1 MTATVERMTAEELL
15 QLPDDAFRYELVR
28 GELRKMVPAGNDHGR
43 IAMSVGMY
51 LAHYV
56 KTNNLGATY
65 AAETGFILALDP
77 DTVRAPDVA
86 FVRQERL
93 DEVGKIAGFWPGA
106 PDLVVEVIS
115 PSDQYSEV
123 ESKVADWLEAG
134 TRMVVVV
141 DPRRR
146 KVAVHCSPS
155 DIRVLGMG
163 EVLEGGEVVPGWKL
177 PLEELFA

>member
-1 MTATVERMTAEELL
+1 MTALTQEMKSEELSKI
-15 QLPDDAFRYELVR
+15 PDDGFCYELVR
-28 GELRKMVPAGNDHGR
+28 GELRRMAPAGDEHGE
-43 IAMSVGMY
+43 IAAALTASLFV
-51 LAHYV
+51 HV
-56 KTNNLGATY
+56 RSNKLGVVY
-65 AAETGFILALDP
+65 AAETGFKLTSSP

-86 FVRQERL
+86 FIRQERI
-93 DEVGKIAGFWPGA
+93 DAVGRVRGYWPGA

-134 TRMVVVV
+134 SRMVVVV

-146 KVAVHCSPS
+146 KVTVHCSQS
-155 DIRVLGMG
+155 DIRVFGVG

-177 PLEELFA
+177 SLEELFA

>member
-1 MTATVERMTAEELL
+1 MTATVERMTADELL
-15 QLPDDAFRYELVR
+15 RLPDDGFRCELIR
-28 GELRKMVPAGNDHGR
+28 GELRKMVPAGNEHGQ
-43 IAMSVGMY
+43 
-51 LAHYV
+51 LALRLAWRLAQYV
-56 KTNNLGATY
+56 EANKLGATY

-86 FVRQERL
+86 FIRQERL
-93 DEVGKIAGFWPGA
+93 DKVGKVAGFWPGA
-106 PDLVVEVIS
+106 PDLVVEVVS

-146 KVAVHCSPS
+146 KVAVHRSNS
-155 DIRVLGMG
+155 DIRVLGVG

-177 PLEELFA
+177 SLDELFA